1 MKAIVYTEYGP
12 PETLQFKEVDKPIP
26 RDNEVL
32 VKIRAAT
39 VTATDCLNRKG
50 VPLSRVGTGLIKPKK
65 TIPGVEF
72 AGEIEATGKDVK
84 LFKVGDQV
92 LGSAGTSYGA
102 NAEYICLSEEG
113 VLVTKPTN
121 MTYEEAAPVCDGAL
135 TALNFLQD
143 KGNIQSGHKVL
154 IYGASGGV
162 GTSAVQ
168 IAKYFGADVTGVCST
183 TNLEMAQTLGADTV
197 IDYTKEDFTKI
208 GQTYDIIFDA
218 VSKSSF
224 SRCKS
229 ALAPGGVYLNTV
241 PTLTGML
248 QILWTSIFGGK
259 KARFSATGLRPISVR
274 LRLLKDLGELIEA
287 GKIKTVID
295 RCYPLEQTADA
306 HRYVEMG
313 HKKGNVVITMEHSN

>member
-1 MKAIVYTEYGP
+1 MKAIVYTKYGP
-12 PETLQFKEVDKPIP
+12 PEVLQFNEVDKPVP
-26 RDNEVL
+26 GDNEVL
-32 VKIRAAT
+32 VKIHAAT
-39 VTATDCLNRKG
+39 VTASDCLNRKG
-50 VPLSRVGTGLIKPKK
+50 VLLSRVGTGLTKPKK
-65 TIPGVEF
+65 SIPGVEF
-72 AGEIEATGKDVK
+72 AGEIEATGKDVI
-84 LFKVGDQV
+84 LFKAGDQV

-102 NAEYICLSEEG
+102 NAEYICLPEDG
-113 VLVTKPTN
+113 VLVIKPAN

-135 TALNFLQD
+135 TSLNFLQD

-162 GTSAVQ
+162 GTSALQ

-183 TNLEMAQTLGADTV
+183 SNLEMAQSLGADTV
-197 IDYTKEDFTKI
+197 IDYTKEDFTKS

-224 SRCKS
+224 SRCKK
-229 ALAPGGVYLNTV
+229 ALVPGGVYLNTV

-259 KARFSATGLRPISVR
+259 KARFSATALRPISVR
-274 LRLLKDLGELIEA
+274 LRLLKELGELIGA

-295 RCYPLEQTADA
+295 RSYPLEQTAEA
-306 HRYVEMG
+306 HRYVEGG
-313 HKKGNVVITMEHSN
+313 HKKGNVVVTVE